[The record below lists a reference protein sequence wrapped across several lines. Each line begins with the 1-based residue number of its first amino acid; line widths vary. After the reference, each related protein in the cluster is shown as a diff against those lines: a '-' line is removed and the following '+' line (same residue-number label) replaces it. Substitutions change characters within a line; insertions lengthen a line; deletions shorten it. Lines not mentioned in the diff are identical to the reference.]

1 MWSCEVVVIG
11 PSNVFPNVVRMN
23 TGGLEL
29 MPDHV
34 KRRRY
39 DSTRRAARAALTR
52 ENVLN
57 AALDLFTSK
66 GYAATTGR
74 DIASAAGVS
83 LDTVYASVGRKPE
96 VIALLMERAI
106 SGTTEAV
113 PAEQRDYVRRI
124 HEASSAADK
133 IAVYAAELGQIQ
145 PRLAPLVDALRQ
157 AAATDATCAALW
169 RSIAERRRT
178 NMATFAAELRATG
191 DLRPDLSDDD
201 AADIIWST
209 NAPEY
214 YLLLA
219 QQGWPPHR
227 YAWLLTELWTRLLL
241 SPPTAGT

>member
-1 MWSCEVVVIG
+1 
-11 PSNVFPNVVRMN
+11 
-23 TGGLEL
+23 

-39 DSTRRAARAALTR
+39 DRTRREAKAARTR
-52 ENVLN
+52 EDVLN
-57 AALDLFTSK
+57 AALALFTSQ

-74 DIASAAGVS
+74 DIAAAAGVS
-83 LDTVYASVGRKPE
+83 LDTVYASVGRKPQ
-96 VIALLMERAI
+96 VMVLLMERAI

-113 PAEQRDYVRRI
+113 PAEQRDYVRQI
-124 HEASSAADK
+124 HAATTAADK
-133 IAVYAAELGQIQ
+133 IAVYTAALGQVQ

-157 AAATDATCAALW
+157 AAATDPTCAALW

-178 NMATFAAELRATG
+178 NMATFTAELRATG
-191 DLRPDLSDDD
+191 ELRTDLSDDD
-201 AADIIWST
+201 VADIIWST

-219 QQGWPPHR
+219 QQGWPPDR